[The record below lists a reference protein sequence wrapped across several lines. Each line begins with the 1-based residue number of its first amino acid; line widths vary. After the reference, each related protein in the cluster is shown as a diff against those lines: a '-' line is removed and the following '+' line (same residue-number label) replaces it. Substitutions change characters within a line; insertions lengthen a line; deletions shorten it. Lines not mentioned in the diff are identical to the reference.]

1 MIPSP
6 DLNSDLEKFLSEE
19 AQEKCEKCAFVVPVY
34 EISANASKLPENKTE
49 LIELVD
55 QELAREFHLVNLT
68 GYFYKLCHTIRV
80 HFTKVGRM
88 AQIIEKALSICALR
102 LCRTIMPVKSFS
114 KVGCYALHRAPNFMK
129 LTLWGWHLTL

>member
-102 LCRTIMPVKSFS
+102 LSPAFEKLFTGGNVPCRPQKIGPRRKTVYEIDP
-114 KVGCYALHRAPNFMK
+114 
-129 LTLWGWHLTL
+129 